1 MRTRLDQFAEAL
13 ALKLAG
19 AIEQVNLPGTHLEYT
34 KLAADSSPA
43 AGSNPAGR
51 LFQQTTT
58 AIAQE
63 RPRR

>member
-1 MRTRLDQFAEAL
+1 MAL
-13 ALKLAG
+13 NLAG